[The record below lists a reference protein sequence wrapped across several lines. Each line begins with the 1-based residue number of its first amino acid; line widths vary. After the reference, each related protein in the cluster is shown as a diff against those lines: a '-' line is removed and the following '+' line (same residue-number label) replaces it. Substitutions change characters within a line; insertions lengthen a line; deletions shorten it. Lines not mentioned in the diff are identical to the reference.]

1 MKYVLIMVG
10 FLFGSA
16 LCVQSEEMGYVIR
29 VTPTLV
35 YIDKGTDDGIG
46 IGDKHTV
53 IRSEGDAYA
62 PVADISVLRMSP
74 NFSIAEIIRPYK
86 GENVALL
93 QWSIPTDAWLEIAGD
108 TKAPLPEDYSDDEEP
123 QPLVDVGGR
132 RSIHL
137 LMGIDSDRNSNLKW
151 SQDGESSLP
160 ATLISSG
167 KSDVSILGLRLGQMV
182 TDHWRLGMTYRR
194 AADDLQN
201 LSLEMDVQ
209 WLHKSYR
216 RAGPYLGAGLGIAQL
231 SIDPPNGTNAS
242 SSANKLLINA
252 LGGVYI
258 PGNWSFT
265 IEAGYQKVMAWG
277 NVIDASSFRTY
288 LGVGRN
294 F

>member
-1 MKYVLIMVG
+1 M
-10 FLFGSA
+10 
-16 LCVQSEEMGYVIR
+16 
-29 VTPTLV
+29 
-35 YIDKGTDDGIG
+35 
-46 IGDKHTV
+46 

-93 QWSIPTDAWLEIAGD
+93 QWSIPTDAWLEIAGV
-108 TKAPLPEDYSDDEEP
+108 TKAPLPEYFSDDEEP

-182 TDHWRLGMTYRR
+182 TDHWRLG
-194 AADDLQN
+194 
-201 LSLEMDVQ
+201 
-209 WLHKSYR
+209 
-216 RAGPYLGAGLGIAQL
+216 
-231 SIDPPNGTNAS
+231 IDIS
-242 SSANKLLINA
+242 SC
-252 LGGVYI
+252 
-258 PGNWSFT
+258 
-265 IEAGYQKVMAWG
+265 
-277 NVIDASSFRTY
+277 
-288 LGVGRN
+288 GR
-294 F
+294 